1 MTTMTVREP
10 TRGEEI
16 ANSVSHGALF
26 LGSLV
31 ALPLLVGVAAWRHDV
46 WQLVAGA
53 IFGATL
59 ALLYGTSALYHALPE
74 GAAKRV
80 LRVLDHA
87 AIYLLIAGTYTPF
100 ALGALRG
107 PWGWSLLSTVWGLA
121 MLGILA
127 KTTVGFRY
135 PRLSTTIYLAMGW
148 RVVVA
153 IRPLFVHV
161 SPAGIAW
168 LAAGGVA
175 YTAGVAFYVYD
186 LRVRYGHFIWHLFV
200 AAGSICHFVAVLNYA
215 GGVE

>member
-1 MTTMTVREP
+1 MTARPP

-59 ALLYGTSALYHALPE
+59 ALLYGTSTLYHALPE
-74 GAAKRV
+74 GPARRV
-80 LRVLDHA
+80 LRVLDHS
-87 AIYLLIAGTYTPF
+87 AIFLLIAGTYTPF

-107 PWGWSLLSTVWGLA
+107 PWGWSLFGTVWGLA
-121 MLGILA
+121 VLGIVA
-127 KTTVGFRY
+127 KSTVGFRY
-135 PRLSTTIYLAMGW
+135 PRLSNVIYLAMGW
-148 RVVVA
+148 MILVA
-153 IRPLFVHV
+153 IRPLFLHV
-161 SPAGIAW
+161 SPAGLVW
-168 LAAGGVA
+168 LFAGGVA
-175 YTAGVAFYVYD
+175 YSGGVAFYARD
-186 LRVRYGHFIWHLFV
+186 DRLRYGHFIWHLFV

-215 GGVE
+215 GGRAA